1 MTTNT
6 IPVRFLKEWKSDGG
20 DIFEAGHAAKVDEF
34 TANQLKSEG
43 IAEDYTTTSDDS
55 VKTVER
61 IGEPA
66 TETKNSWAGAPKFSD
81 EDDERIGKIVDA
93 VVEKHTKPLRKS
105 VHIEEM
111 EAEKFK
117 GLPDF
122 FGAVCKHYG
131 GHGMENRLKKYVG
144 FPNDSARSKAA
155 GSDEQMAI
163 SDPHGGFLIPPQQ
176 VTELLTIAPENDPIG
191 SRTRKI
197 RMQSPVVE
205 FNARVDKNHSSSVS
219 GGLTLAYTEETAKPT
234 KSRQTY
240 EKVKLEAH
248 ELVGLAYV
256 TNKLLRDSPISVVDL
271 LSQGFRDEYVSV
283 GIDKRINGL
292 GVGEP
297 VGIQNAGCTISIDKE
312 TGQAATTIVT
322 ENVLKMRARC
332 WGYGMAIWLANH
344 DTYPQLA
351 VMKLDVGTGGA
362 PMYTNSVREDR
373 PDLLLGRPIFYS
385 EYPDTV
391 GTVGDLILGNWGEYL
406 DGIREDVSMSSS
418 IHVRFEERE
427 QAFLFTLEND
437 GQPWWRT
444 ALTPKNGSTLSPFVN
459 LATRS

>member
-1 MTTNT
+1 MDTKT
-6 IPVRFLKEWKSDGG
+6 IPVRFLQEWKSDKGV
-20 DIFEAGHAAKVDEF
+20 IFEVGHAANVDEF
-34 TANQLKSEG
+34 TADQLKSEG
-43 IAEDYTTTSDDS
+43 IAEDYTTGTCGDGD
-55 VKTVER
+55 KTVER
-61 IGEPA
+61 IGEFA
-66 TETKNSWAGAPKFSD
+66 SETKSIEN
-81 EDDERIGKIVDA
+81 DDARLEKIVDR
-93 VVEKHTKPLRKS
+93 VVQKHTEPLRKS
-105 VHIEEM
+105 VHIEEL

-117 GLPDF
+117 SLPDF
-122 FGAVCKHYG
+122 FGAICKHYG

-144 FPNDSARSKAA
+144 FPNDSGRSKAA
-155 GSDEQMAI
+155 GSDEQMTI
-163 SDPHGGFLIPPQQ
+163 SDPHGGFLIPTQQ
-176 VTELLTIAPENDPIG
+176 VTELLTIPAEEDPIG
-191 SRTRKI
+191 SRTRRI
-197 RMQSPVVE
+197 RMQSAVVE

-219 GGLTLAYTEETAKPT
+219 GGLTLSYTEETATPT
-234 KSRQTY
+234 ISRQTY

-256 TNKLLRDSPISVVDL
+256 TNKLLRDSPISIVDL
-271 LSQGFRDEYVSV
+271 LSQGFRDEYVSK

-292 GVGEP
+292 GAGEP
-297 VGIQNAGCTISIDKE
+297 VGILNAGCTISVGAE

-332 WGYGMAIWLANH
+332 WGYGKAIWLANH
-344 DTYPQLA
+344 DISPQLA

-362 PMYTNSVREDR
+362 PMYMTSVREDR
-373 PDLLLGRPIFYS
+373 PDLLNGRPIFYS
-385 EYPDTV
+385 EYPASI

-444 ALTPKNGSTLSPFVN
+444 ALTPKNGSTLSPFVT
-459 LATRS
+459 LATRN